1 MVMHDEVTAR
11 SANGIR
17 PKSEWVN
24 QIPNSLEVDAAMPGC
39 QTHYLPPNGVG
50 SPRISRILRK
60 TDHRNTIVWV
70 TR

>member
-1 MVMHDEVTAR
+1 MVMHDGVTTR

-39 QTHYLPPNGVG
+39 RTQYLPSNGDSELGV
-50 SPRISRILRK
+50 
-60 TDHRNTIVWV
+60 HV
-70 TR
+70 

>member
-39 QTHYLPPNGVG
+39 RTQYLPSNGDSELGV
-50 SPRISRILRK
+50 
-60 TDHRNTIVWV
+60 HV
-70 TR
+70 